1 MAKSLRCGPGS
12 PSNKCCLGQGFAAAL
27 LVASFATSVDA
38 QRPDTTS
45 VRGPHVT
52 NVAWGR
58 VSDTTGVAT
67 TPTIQTPV
75 QPAAT
80 QGSQSAGPVSPLGAF
95 LRALAV
101 PGWGHASVGAYG
113 RGAFYVLVD
122 GGTGWML
129 FKTVTFV
136 RRARELE
143 RGRTN
148 DVLRNLQS
156 QSVTNPDSI
165 NAALEDDAG
174 VLGARR
180 LVTAREQQLED
191 WIALTAFFFL
201 LEGADAYVSAHLA
214 GFPEPV
220 AALRADHRVEL
231 GVRIPLRL
239 LR

>member
-1 MAKSLRCGPGS
+1 MAGSLR
-12 PSNKCCLGQGFAAAL
+12 LGFAAAL
-27 LVASFATSVDA
+27 LVASLATPVDA
-38 QRPDTTS
+38 QRPDTTLI
-45 VRGPHVT
+45 
-52 NVAWGR
+52 A
-58 VSDTTGVAT
+58 DTTGAAAT
-67 TPTIQTPV
+67 PSIQTPV
-75 QPAAT
+75 QPADT
-80 QGSQSAGPVSPLGAF
+80 LGSQSAGPVSPFGAF

-129 FKTVTFV
+129 FKTVTFL

-143 RGRTN
+143 RSRTN
-148 DVLRNLQS
+148 DVLRDLQS
-156 QSVTNPDSI
+156 QGVTNPDSI
-165 NAALEDDAG
+165 NAALQDNAG
-174 VLGARR
+174 VVGVRR
-180 LVTAREQQLED
+180 LVAAREQQLED

-214 GFPEPV
+214 GFPQPV
-220 AALRADHRVEL
+220 ASLRADHRVEL